1 MNAFKRTSFHGRIEL
16 TIIGWQNG
24 ILSHP
29 MDSGESLSQGVNI
42 LRRRFFY
49 VL

>member
-1 MNAFKRTSFHGRIEL
+1 MYM

-29 MDSGESLSQGVNI
+29 IGSGESLPQDVNI
-42 LRRRFFY
+42 LRRRFF
-49 VL
+49 LCFITKKSGQQ